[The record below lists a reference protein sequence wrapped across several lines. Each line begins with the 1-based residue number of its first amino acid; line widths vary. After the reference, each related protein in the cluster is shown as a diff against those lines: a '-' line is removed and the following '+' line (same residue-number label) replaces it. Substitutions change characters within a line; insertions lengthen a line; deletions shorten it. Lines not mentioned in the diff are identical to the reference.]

1 MLSREDKAMQ
11 EASSYRVVRENG
23 SARIEEKKSRFIA
36 DVFAVTTQQEAEEQI
51 NLITKRYWDARHHCY
66 AYVLGSQSEIARCSD
81 NGEPSGT
88 AGKPILEVIT
98 GEHLTNTLIVV
109 TRYFGGILLGTGG
122 LVRAYTQAAQAG
134 ISAAEKGWMAYGEKL
149 TVQVEYNQ
157 VNAIQYYFKQ
167 EKITVKEQR
176 YAEKVEYDIIVI
188 MAQVGDV
195 KEKIARLTD
204 GRAKTLE
211 KEAGYYEMD
220 ERFIQLI

>member
-1 MLSREDKAMQ
+1 MQ

-134 ISAAEKGWMAYGEKL
+134 ISAAHKGWMAYGEEL

-157 VNAIQYYFKQ
+157 VNAIQYYFRQ

-176 YAEKVEYDIIVI
+176 YAEKVEYDIIVTI
-188 MAQVGDV
+188 TQVGDV

-211 KEAGYYEMD
+211 KEAGYDEME

>member
-1 MLSREDKAMQ
+1 MQ

-122 LVRAYTQAAQAG
+122 LVRAYTQASQAG
-134 ISAAEKGWMAYGEKL
+134 ILSAEKGWMAYAEKL

-157 VNAIQYYFKQ
+157 VNAIQNYFKQ
-167 EKITVKEQR
+167 EEITVQEQR

-188 MAQVGDV
+188 KAQVSDV
-195 KEKIARLTD
+195 RKKIAQLTD
-204 GRAKTLE
+204 GQAKIFE
-211 KEAGYYEMD
+211 KEAGFYEMD

>member
-1 MLSREDKAMQ
+1 MQ

-109 TRYFGGILLGTGG
+109 TRYFGGVLLGTGG

-167 EKITVKEQR
+167 EEITVKEQR
-176 YAEKVEYDIIVI
+176 YAEKVEYDIIVTI
-188 MAQVGDV
+188 TQVGDV

>member
-1 MLSREDKAMQ
+1 MQ
-11 EASSYRVVRENG
+11 EGSAYRVVRKNG
-23 SARIEEKKSRFIA
+23 SAQIEEKKSRFIA
-36 DVFAVTTQQEAEEQI
+36 DVFAVSTQQEAEEQI
-51 NLITKRYWDARHHCY
+51 NLITKKYWDARHHCY
-66 AYVLGSQSEIARCSD
+66 AYVLGSQSEIVRCSD

-109 TRYFGGILLGTGG
+109 TRYFGGVLLGTGG

-134 ISAAEKGWMAYGEKL
+134 ISAVEKGWMAYAEKL

-167 EKITVKEQR
+167 EEITVQEQR

-188 MAQVGDV
+188 KAQVSDV
-195 KEKIARLTD
+195 RKKIAQLTD
-204 GRAKTLE
+204 GQAKIFE
-211 KEAGYYEMD
+211 KEAGFYEMD

>member
-1 MLSREDKAMQ
+1 MKIIYKEG
-11 EASSYRVVRENG
+11 EGE
-23 SARIEEKKSRFIA
+23 IEEKKSRFIA
-36 DVFAVTTQQEAEEQI
+36 HVYPVQSEEQAVSYS
-51 NLITKRYWDARHHCY
+51 NEVKKKYWDARQNCY
-66 AYVLGSQSEIARCSD
+66 AYVLGEDAGFQRFSD
-81 NGEPSGT
+81 DGEPQGT

-98 GEHLTNTLIVV
+98 GEHLTNTLVIV
-109 TRYFGGILLGTGG
+109 TRYFGGVLLGTGG
-122 LVRAYTQAAQAG
+122 LVRAYTQASQAG
-134 ISAAEKGWMAYGEKL
+134 ILSAEKGWMAYAEKL